1 MVLIKLY
8 ETLLQENQWRGTN
21 IVLQTKSSEGLTF
34 IYRFLPSPK
43 EKEGGGVPRILQGSP
58 GFQGDMDGRSIVA
71 KGVKIEGEEF
81 KNWVFLLSHSL
92 PLPFNIPPLTLSL
105 QRFY

>member
-34 IYRFLPSPK
+34 ICRFLQSPK
-43 EKEGGGVPRILQGSP
+43 EKEGGGGSEDFA
-58 GFQGDMDGRSIVA
+58 GITWFSGGYGWEINR
-71 KGVKIEGEEF
+71 
-81 KNWVFLLSHSL
+81 
-92 PLPFNIPPLTLSL
+92 
-105 QRFY
+105 R

>member
-43 EKEGGGVPRILQGSP
+43 EKEGGGSEDFAGITWFSGGYGWEINR
-58 GFQGDMDGRSIVA
+58 R
-71 KGVKIEGEEF
+71 
-81 KNWVFLLSHSL
+81 
-92 PLPFNIPPLTLSL
+92 
-105 QRFY
+105 

>member
-43 EKEGGGVPRILQGSP
+43 EKEGGVPRILQGSP

-81 KNWVFLLSHSL
+81 KNWVFLLSHL
-92 PLPFNIPPLTLSL
+92 LHLPFNIPPLTLSL